1 MLLTGG
7 AGLVNRTGPSAA
19 LELAPP
25 GDPGRPPPSVNVV
38 PFVSG
43 ILPAPVTGV
52 PNPTSLAFVTR
63 LPLLRLVASLPES
76 VFFFFE
82 SLGLADSSPGG

>member
-1 MLLTGG
+1 
-7 AGLVNRTGPSAA
+7 
-19 LELAPP
+19 
-25 GDPGRPPPSVNVV
+25 VNVV
-38 PFVSG
+38 PFVNG

-82 SLGLADSSPGG
+82 LLGLADSSPGG